1 MNFVFTLLPCRNT
14 LVKLVK
20 FGDSTVQ
27 IMDSEIRD
35 IVANTPRWPNGQ
47 RLALCLKFNLESG
60 EAAPMNPGGN
70 PITST

>member
-1 MNFVFTLLPCRNT
+1 M
-14 LVKLVK
+14 
-20 FGDSTVQ
+20 Q

-47 RLALCLKFNLESG
+47 RLALCLTFNLESG